1 MRYNNP
7 IRQTP
12 INSEL
17 GPTCDTYSAVTNILI
32 VDYERNS
39 LYVFLNTPPN
49 SELGHSWDIYSVAIN
64 NERLL
69 TSSIVAYVQ

>member
-1 MRYNNP
+1 MRYSNP

-12 INSEL
+12 MNSEL
-17 GPTCDTYSAVTNILI
+17 GPTCETYSTVTNIFI

-49 SELGHSWDIYSVAIN
+49 SELGHFWDIYSVAIN

-69 TSSIVAYVQ
+69 TSSVVDYVQ